1 MVLLRAHLL
10 QPPVSTP
17 QWTTSLLDERSADV
31 PRLSVQFSPSAL
43 QNLVLLSSSAQ
54 PVECPT
60 NLQRLP
66 CQHLVV
72 VQTSDQFASALASV
86 CSGTP
91 CACQLSY
98 REFSGTEFSRSPIMS
113 RKRTP
118 WTWCKHLLVSILV
131 SAQCRFLCRCPRRCR
146 SCGKGERRRRTS
158 CCRRCRGRLH
168 SPFTLRSI
176 NLIVPTVSH

>member
-1 MVLLRAHLL
+1 MLLRAHLL

-72 VQTSDQFASALASV
+72 VQTSDQFAYNEV
-86 CSGTP
+86 
-91 CACQLSY
+91 
-98 REFSGTEFSRSPIMS
+98 
-113 RKRTP
+113 KR
-118 WTWCKHLLVSILV
+118 CI
-131 SAQCRFLCRCPRRCR
+131 
-146 SCGKGERRRRTS
+146 
-158 CCRRCRGRLH
+158 
-168 SPFTLRSI
+168 
-176 NLIVPTVSH
+176 

>member
-1 MVLLRAHLL
+1 MRRQQCQCFVTVQIENISCLVTTSRSFVFQKSDRLFLSQLWFIYFHINDTNLDRCSRRMCLWSHLADVLSGTTVVLLRAHLL

-72 VQTSDQFASALASV
+72 VQTSDQFAYNEV
-86 CSGTP
+86 
-91 CACQLSY
+91 
-98 REFSGTEFSRSPIMS
+98 
-113 RKRTP
+113 KR
-118 WTWCKHLLVSILV
+118 CI
-131 SAQCRFLCRCPRRCR
+131 
-146 SCGKGERRRRTS
+146 
-158 CCRRCRGRLH
+158 
-168 SPFTLRSI
+168 
-176 NLIVPTVSH
+176 